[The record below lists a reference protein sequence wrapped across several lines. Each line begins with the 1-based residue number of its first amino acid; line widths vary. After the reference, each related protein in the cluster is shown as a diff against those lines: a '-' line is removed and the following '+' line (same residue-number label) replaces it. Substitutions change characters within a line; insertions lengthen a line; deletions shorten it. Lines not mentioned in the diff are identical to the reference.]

1 MRTAQDSKMM
11 VQLKPELYLMPCRAC
26 EPCSKTL
33 DQLCMCIYIYIYVC
47 MYIYTYIYIMYI
59 HIMYIYI
66 RLSPCF
72 RNHGF
77 GLRRN
82 IFGANDCRV
91 VFTGN
96 MFYWMLVSLVV
107 SQSNFLKVLCIRN
120 ESPVAFLREAGIG
133 RAAVAASWDPIG
145 GILLPSLFP
154 PRASMVVAHA
164 CKVLQLP

>member
-33 DQLCMCIYIYIYVC
+33 DQLCVCVCIYIYVC
-47 MYIYTYIYIMYI
+47 MYVYVYVYIQIYI
-59 HIMYIYI
+59 YIYI

-82 IFGANDCRV
+82 IFGANDYRV

-96 MFYWMLVSLVV
+96 MFYWM
-107 SQSNFLKVLCIRN
+107 
-120 ESPVAFLREAGIG
+120 PFLREAGIG
-133 RAAVAASWDPIG
+133 RSAVAASWDPTG
-145 GILLPSLFP
+145 GSLLPSLFP

>member
-1 MRTAQDSKMM
+1 MSGGWLRGGVTASTTWKIRSWSHS
-11 VQLKPELYLMPCRAC
+11 QLRAWFGRIWIAGIV
-26 EPCSKTL
+26 EPWFSSTTPSTRS
-33 DQLCMCIYIYIYVC
+33 II
-47 MYIYTYIYIMYI
+47 
-59 HIMYIYI
+59 YIYI

-82 IFGANDCRV
+82 IFGANDYRI

-96 MFYWMLVSLVV
+96 MFYWMLVSLVI

-133 RAAVAASWDPIG
+133 RAAVAASWDPIVAFYCHHYSPQE
-145 GILLPSLFP
+145 LPWS
-154 PRASMVVAHA
+154 
-164 CKVLQLP
+164 